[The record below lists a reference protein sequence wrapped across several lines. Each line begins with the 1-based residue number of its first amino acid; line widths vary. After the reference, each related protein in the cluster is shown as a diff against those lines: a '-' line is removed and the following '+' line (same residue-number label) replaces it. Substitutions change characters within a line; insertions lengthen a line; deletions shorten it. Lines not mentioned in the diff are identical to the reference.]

1 MRPHRETHGGN
12 VSRFSDAR
20 AFLDRAEDWLL
31 RKEAENNLILAIANH
46 LLRGDHPYKDPIYLA
61 TIEIHARVSG
71 CAWRTPPFKLGLTQ
85 IPIASIPL
93 LVHDVAEVY
102 TALPAILGP
111 AAEATEFAKLWAR
124 QLGTKWA
131 VGMRQRIFLL
141 ERVIAPTPSIHGR
154 LRKAPNADLALI
166 AEWGAGFARDTGT
179 PIRDPL
185 TSLVRLI
192 RDGSLYLWDDGEPR
206 SMAAAVGTTPN
217 GIRVGYVYTPPSFR
231 GSGYATATVASL
243 SQSLLN
249 DGRRFCFLYTDLAN
263 PISNAIYQRV
273 GYRPVSD
280 VVDVNF
286 C

>member
-1 MRPHRETHGGN
+1 VN

-46 LLRGDHPYKDPIYLA
+46 LLRGDHPYEDPIYLA

-85 IPIASIPL
+85 IPIASIPS

-102 TALPAILGP
+102 TTLPAIVGP

-124 QLGTKWA
+124 QFGTQWA
-131 VGMRQRIFLL
+131 VGLRQRIFLL
-141 ERVIAPTPSIHGR
+141 ERVIAPTAPVHGR
-154 LRKAPNADLALI
+154 LRKAQRSDLVLI
-166 AEWGAGFARDTGT
+166 AEWGADFARDTST
-179 PIRDPL
+179 PIGDTL
-185 TSLVRLI
+185 SSLERLI

-231 GSGYATATVASL
+231 GFGYATASVASL

-249 DGRRFCFLYTDLAN
+249 DGKRFCFLYTDLAN
-263 PISNAIYQRV
+263 PISNAIYQRI
-273 GYRPVSD
+273 GYQPVSD
-280 VVDVNF
+280 VVDVDF